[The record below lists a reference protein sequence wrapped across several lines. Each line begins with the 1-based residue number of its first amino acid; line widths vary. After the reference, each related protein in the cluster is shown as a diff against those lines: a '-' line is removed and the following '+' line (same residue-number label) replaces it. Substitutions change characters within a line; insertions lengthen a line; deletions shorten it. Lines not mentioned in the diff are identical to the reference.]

1 MKPHATKTPE
11 AGTIAMHP
19 ASSQEREHRKRRMR
33 RAVAVCLTAV
43 TGLLFAAAC
52 TRAVDWVIGVT
63 ASMTAAM
70 ALAQFRLI
78 SRFFR

>member
-1 MKPHATKTPE
+1 MKSHATKPPE
-11 AGTIAMHP
+11 AGTPSLHP
-19 ASSQEREHRKRRMR
+19 ASSQRREHRKPGTR

-43 TGLLFAAAC
+43 TGLLFAVAC